1 MLLQCDYKDADKKA
15 EDKKAAED
23 NHSQHGF
30 FLLEQSVVKERN
42 PWHWLEPQE
51 ASQLAPCSKGHYVNI
66 CCCTPMF
73 DFIDI
78 FENETIEEKMMPASL
93 PVQMSA
99 APHIGDLQ
107 RDPFELCAL

>member
-1 MLLQCDYKDADKKA
+1 
-15 EDKKAAED
+15 
-23 NHSQHGF
+23 
-30 FLLEQSVVKERN
+30 
-42 PWHWLEPQE
+42 
-51 ASQLAPCSKGHYVNI
+51 
-66 CCCTPMF
+66 MF

-99 APHIGDLQ
+99 ALHIGDLQ